1 MGPEL
6 RPATADDLEAIV
18 AADGRA
24 FSIAYTPQDV
34 AAIRDVLDL
43 DRFHVVVDHGD
54 VVGVAGS
61 YAKELTLPGGA
72 LVPTAAVTWVSV
84 AVTHRRRGLLRRLMT
99 AVHADAADRGEPL
112 LALTASEGGIYGRF
126 GYGVATTIPVT
137 SIDRHRARFV
147 TATPPLGSVRLVPT
161 AGAAPVL
168 AAGWDRYRR
177 GQPGEVS
184 RDEAWYRLLLQSWGA
199 GAVVAV
205 HADGHIVWT
214 VEPDWNDGHPRHRLT
229 IRDLAAAT
237 PEAHSH
243 LWATAL
249 SVDLVGTVKAVGM
262 LAPDDALPVLLE
274 DPRAVR
280 TTDLV
285 DHVWLRPADPARCFG
300 LRAYRLDD
308 RLVLQVDDPPG
319 SPVRFAVGGGA
330 PGEATEETPDL
341 VVDRAG
347 AGSLLLGGTAPSVLA
362 RAGRLRA
369 RSADV
374 LARADALLGWDPV
387 AHCRSSF

>member
-1 MGPEL
+1 MSPQL
-6 RPATADDLEAIV
+6 RTATADDFDAIV

-24 FSIAYTPQDV
+24 FAITYAPEDV

-43 DRFHVVVDHGD
+43 ERFRVVVDDGAI
-54 VVGVAGS
+54 VGVAGS

-84 AVTHRRRGLLRRLMT
+84 AVTHRRQGLLRRLMA

-126 GYGVATTIPVT
+126 GYGVATTVPVT
-137 SIDRHRARFV
+137 TIDRPRVRF
-147 TATPPLGSVRLVPT
+147 ATPTARHGSVRLVATTDATP
-161 AGAAPVL
+161 GL

-177 GQPGEVS
+177 GQVGEVS
-184 RDEAWYRLLLQSWGA
+184 RDEAWYRILLRSWGP

-205 HADGHIVWT
+205 HPEGHVVWT

-237 PEAHSH
+237 PEAHTA
-243 LWATAL
+243 LWSTAL
-249 SVDLVGTVKAVGM
+249 SVDLVGTVKSVGM
-262 LAPDDALPVLLE
+262 LAPDDALPLQLE

-280 TTDLV
+280 TTDLL

-300 LRAYRLDD
+300 SRSYRTDD
-308 RLVLQVDDPPG
+308 RLVLDVEG
-319 SPVRFAVGGGA
+319 ERFAVGGDTPGA
-330 PGEATEETPDL
+330 QSDEAADL
-341 VVDRAG
+341 IVDRAG

-362 RAGRLRA
+362 RAGRLTA
-369 RSADV
+369 RSSAL

>member
-1 MGPEL
+1 MGLEL
-6 RPATADDLEAIV
+6 RTATADDLEEIV

-24 FSIAYTPQDV
+24 FSITYTPEDV
-34 AAIRDVLDL
+34 VAIRDVLEL
-43 DRFHVVVDHGD
+43 DRFRLVLDEGA
-54 VVGVAGS
+54 VVGLAGS
-61 YAKELTLPGGA
+61 YVKELTLPGGA
-72 LVPTAAVTWVSV
+72 LVPIAAATWVSV

-137 SIDRHRARFV
+137 SIDRHRVRLPSTSAPQG
-147 TATPPLGSVRLVPT
+147 AVRLVPT
-161 AGAAPVL
+161 PDAAPLL

-177 GQPGEVS
+177 AQPGEVS
-184 RDEAWYRLLLQSWGA
+184 RDEAWYRLLLRSWGA
-199 GAVVAV
+199 GAVMAV
-205 HADGHIVWT
+205 HADGHVVWT

-237 PEAHSH
+237 PEAHSA

-262 LAPDDALPVLLE
+262 LAPDDALPLLLD

-280 TTDLV
+280 TT
-285 DHVWLRPADPARCFG
+285 
-300 LRAYRLDD
+300 
-308 RLVLQVDDPPG
+308 
-319 SPVRFAVGGGA
+319 
-330 PGEATEETPDL
+330 DL

-362 RAGRLRA
+362 RGGRLRA
-369 RSADV
+369 RSAEV